1 MKTNQK
7 KTNQKNTKKENI
19 KREGKRDSHPKQDYK
34 PRGRAQRIEIPEGVE
49 IICGRNPVE
58 ELIKSGREIDT
69 LYVQRGSNS
78 SAEAIAHK
86 AKKQGVRVQYVD
98 RRALDEASEGIPHQ
112 GILCTT
118 SPFEYAD
125 LDEMLDST
133 AGRIPLL
140 ILLDGIEDPH
150 NLGAIIRTAE
160 CVGASGVI
168 IPKRHSASINQ
179 TVAKSSAGAVEYMPC
194 ARVSN
199 IAATIDKLKE
209 HGFWIYACDMDG
221 ENLFDAKIEGKV
233 AIVIGNEGAGVSR
246 LVKEKCDFALSIPM
260 RGNIDSLNASN
271 AAALVMY
278 EVFRKQMTTG

>member
-1 MKTNQK
+1 MKSSDKTQRKIK
-7 KTNQKNTKKENI
+7 KDDREKNIRNERIMAT
-19 KREGKRDSHPKQDYK
+19 EGT
-34 PRGRAQRIEIPEGVE
+34 E

-58 ELIKSGREIDT
+58 ELLKSGREIDT

-78 SAEAIAHK
+78 SAEAIAHR
-86 AKKQGVRVQYVD
+86 AKKQGVKVRYVD
-98 RRALDEASEGIPHQ
+98 RRVLDEAAGGIPHQ

-118 SPFEYAD
+118 SPFEYTD
-125 LDEMLDST
+125 LDEILKSIDRT
-133 AGRIPLL
+133 ALL

-168 IPKRHSASINQ
+168 IPKRHSASVNQ

-199 IAATIDKLKE
+199 IASTIDKLKE

-233 AIVIGNEGAGVSR
+233 AIVIGNEGSGVSR
-246 LVKEKCDFALSIPM
+246 LVKEKCDFNLAIPM
-260 RGNIDSLNASN
+260 KGHIDSLNASN

-278 EVFRKQMTTG
+278 EVLRKQTRAD